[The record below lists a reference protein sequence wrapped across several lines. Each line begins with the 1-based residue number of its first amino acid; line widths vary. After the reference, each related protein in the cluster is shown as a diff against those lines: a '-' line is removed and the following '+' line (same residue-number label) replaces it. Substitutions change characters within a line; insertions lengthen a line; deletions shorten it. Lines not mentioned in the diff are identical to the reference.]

1 MAAANAWDFYNQF
14 TEWIGDNTIDMDADA
29 FNMALFLSTS
39 NCATLTHDE
48 YGDLTNEHASAN
60 GYTQSGELLDSL
72 VWTRAAGSTKFD
84 CANEVWTAAGGSIVC
99 RFAVIY
105 DDTHATD
112 ALVCYSLLDSA
123 PADITATNGNTL
135 TVAIHG
141 SGIFT
146 LAT

>member
-1 MAAANAWDFYNQF
+1 MAANAWDFYNSF
-14 TEWIGDNTIDMDADA
+14 TEWVADGTLDLDNDA
-29 FNMALFLSTS
+29 FKMALFLSTS

-48 YGDLTNEHASAN
+48 YGDLTNEHANAN
-60 GYTQSGELLDSL
+60 GYLTGGEALDN
-72 VWTRAAGSTKFD
+72 VAWTRAAGSTKLD
-84 CANEVWTAAGGSIVC
+84 CDNEVWTAAGGNIVC

-112 ALVCYSLLDSA
+112 ALICYSLLDNS
-123 PADITATNGNTL
+123 PADVTATNGNTL
-135 TVAIHG
+135 TIAIHA

>member
-1 MAAANAWDFYNQF
+1 MTANAWDFYNSF
-14 TEWIGDNTIDMDADA
+14 TEWVADGTLDLDNDA
-29 FNMALFLSTS
+29 FKMALFLSTS

-48 YGDLTNEHASAN
+48 FGDLDNEHAAAN
-60 GYTQSGELLDSL
+60 GYSAGGEALDNV

-84 CANEVWTAAGGSIVC
+84 CDNEVWTANGGSIVC

-112 ALVCYSLLDSA
+112 ALICFSLLDNS
-123 PADITATNGNTL
+123 PADVTATDGNTL
-135 TVAIHG
+135 TIAIHA

-146 LAT
+146 IAT

>member
-1 MAAANAWDFYNQF
+1 MAAASAWDFYNQF
-14 TEWIGDNTIDMDADA
+14 TEWIGDGTLDLDNDA
-29 FNMALFLSTS
+29 FKMALFLVTS

-48 YGDLTNEHASAN
+48 YGDLTNEHATAN
-60 GYTQSGELLDSL
+60 GYDQPGEVLDN
-72 VWTRAAGSTKFD
+72 VAWTRAAGSTKLD
-84 CANEVWTAAGGSIVC
+84 CDNEVWTAAGGSIVC

-112 ALVCYSLLDSA
+112 ALVCFSLLDSA
-123 PADITATNGNTL
+123 PADITATDGNTL
-135 TVAIHG
+135 TIAIHA